1 MFQASNES
9 QPDEITTESSE
20 WKVVGF
26 ANRTTS
32 PPKIISF
39 SDPFPIFE
47 AEKEETSV
55 EGQESGKKIYP
66 YKIIHVMRRGPMQF
80 KLISVLFKHH
90 STNNTSS
97 YPVTCFTNSH
107 CGDRLFP

>member
-9 QPDEITTESSE
+9 QPEEITSESSE

-26 ANRTTS
+26 ANRTTL
-32 PPKIISF
+32 PPKIINF
-39 SDPFPIFE
+39 CEPFTIFE

-66 YKIIHVMRRGPMQF
+66 YKI
-80 KLISVLFKHH
+80 
-90 STNNTSS
+90 
-97 YPVTCFTNSH
+97 YPVMCAAQCNSSQLDV
-107 CGDRLFP
+107 GAI